1 MGAMTL
7 LILFAALAGAATAL
21 TPCVLPVLPA
31 LLSASA
37 TGGRR
42 RPLGVVLGLTASH
55 TLVIVALG
63 SLVSRIGLADG
74 FVRTFAI
81 LVLLFFGLSLILP
94 SLGERVEA
102 PLSRLSRFG
111 PRSAGSG
118 FWSGIGVG
126 VALGFVYAPCAGP
139 IVAAIISVGATQD
152 SSLGLVAVAVA
163 YGAGSALT
171 LGLMAFGGRRVLE
184 RLRRAG
190 RGRSLQRAFGAVM
203 VVTAVAML
211 ANLDVRFT
219 TALAN
224 DFPAFLTNPTRGLER
239 SDAVEERLGEL
250 RGESRFDSD
259 RERAGVANPHTAGP
273 ASRYPVLGKAPGFT
287 GNQEWFNTPNA
298 KGLSLEDLRG
308 RVVLV
313 DFWTYTCINCIR
325 TFPALKEWDRLYRDK
340 GLTTVGVHTPEFAF
354 ERKASNV
361 REAIDQN
368 GLAYPVAQ
376 DNEYATWNAW
386 GNQFWP
392 AKYLIDAQGRVRY
405 THFGEGDYE
414 ETEQAIRALLEESG
428 QDRLGGPGS
437 ARPETPDPG
446 VRTPETYLGTMRAER
461 WAGDP
466 PRNGTRS
473 YPGADRLP
481 PNGFALGGEWQ
492 VDGES
497 ATSGEDASVK
507 ARFKARKVFLVMSSE
522 GGRPRDVQVLLD
534 GKPVSAIQAGKD
546 VRGGAATVTTER
558 LYRLIS
564 LPRAGEHELSLRFP
578 PGVKGYAFT
587 FG

>member
-1 MGAMTL
+1 MTL

-55 TLVIVALG
+55 TLVIVAIG

-118 FWSGIGVG
+118 FVSGIGVG

-163 YGAGSALT
+163 YGAGSALA

-184 RLRRAG
+184 RLRRTG
-190 RGRSLQRAFGAVM
+190 RGPGLQRVLGAVM

-224 DFPAFLTNPTRGLER
+224 DFPALLTNPTRGLER
-239 SDAVEERLGEL
+239 SDAVEERLADL
-250 RGESRFDSD
+250 RGEARFDSD
-259 RERAGVANPHTAGP
+259 RRQVAASNPHIADPG
-273 ASRYPVLGKAPGFT
+273 SRYPALGKAPDFT
-287 GNQEWFNTPNA
+287 GNQEWFNTPDGE
-298 KGLSLEDLRG
+298 GLSLEDLRG

-325 TFPALKEWDRLYRDK
+325 TFPAIKDWDRLYRDK
-340 GLTTVGVHTPEFAF
+340 GLTIVGVHTPEFAF

-386 GNQFWP
+386 GNQYWP

-405 THFGEGDYE
+405 THFGEGGYE

-428 QDRLGGPGS
+428 QDRLGALAN
-437 ARPETPDPG
+437 ARTETPDPA
-446 VRTPETYLGTMRAER
+446 VRTPETYLGTQRAEG
-461 WAGDP
+461 WVGEP
-466 PRNGTRS
+466 PRRRTRN
-473 YPGADRLP
+473 YPGAQRLP
-481 PNGFALGGEWQ
+481 PNGFALSGEWR
-492 VDGES
+492 VDGEA
-497 ATSGEDASVK
+497 ATSGDGASLR

-522 GGRPRDVQVLLD
+522 DERPREVEVLVD
-534 GKPVSAIQAGKD
+534 GEPVSAVEAGED
-546 VRGGAATVTTER
+546 VRSGEAAVTGER
-558 LYRLIS
+558 LYRLVS

-578 PGVKGYAFT
+578 PGVKSYAFT

>member
-63 SLVSRIGLADG
+63 SLVNRIGLADG

-81 LVLLFFGLSLILP
+81 VVLLVFGLSLILP
-94 SLGERVEA
+94 SLGQRIET

-152 SSLGLVAVAVA
+152 SSSGLVAVAMA

-184 RLRRAG
+184 RLRRTG
-190 RGRSLQRAFGAVM
+190 RGPGLQRALGAVM
-203 VVTAVAML
+203 VVTAVAMF

-224 DFPAFLTNPTRGLER
+224 DFPAFITNPTRGLER
-239 SDAVEERLGEL
+239 SGAVEERLGDL

-259 RERAGVANPHTAGP
+259 REPVAVANPHTADP
-273 ASRYPVLGKAPGFT
+273 ASRYPVLGNAPDFV
-287 GNQEWFNTPNA
+287 GNQEWFNTPA
-298 KGLSLEDLRG
+298 GRGLSLTDLRG
-308 RVVLV
+308 RVVLI

-325 TFPALKEWDRLYRDK
+325 TFPALTQWDRLYRDK
-340 GLTTVGVHTPEFAF
+340 GLTIVGVHTPEFAF
-354 ERKASNV
+354 ERKAANV
-361 REAIDQN
+361 AEAIDQN

-376 DNEYATWNAW
+376 DNDYATWNAW

-392 AKYLIDAQGRVRY
+392 AKYLIDARGRVRY

-428 QDRLGGPGS
+428 QERLGGLAK
-437 ARPETPDPG
+437 ARTETPDPA
-446 VRTPETYLGTMRAER
+446 VRTPETYLGTLRAKGWSGE
-461 WAGDP
+461 A
-466 PRNGTRS
+466 PRNGTRTYS
-473 YPGADRLP
+473 GAERLP
-481 PNGFALGGEWQ
+481 PNGFALAGTWR

-497 ATSGEDASVK
+497 ATSGEGASVD

-522 GGRPRDVQVLLD
+522 GKRPRDVQVLLD
-534 GKPVSAIQAGKD
+534 GNPVPVAQAGED
-546 VRGGAATVTTER
+546 VRGGAATVTGER

-564 LPRAGEHELSLRFP
+564 LPEAGEHELSLRFP

>member
-1 MGAMTL
+1 MTL

-42 RPLGVVLGLTASH
+42 RPLGVVIGLTASH

-63 SLVSRIGLADG
+63 TLVSRVGLADG

-81 LVLLFFGLSLILP
+81 VVLLFFGLSLILP
-94 SLGERVEA
+94 RLGEKVEA

-126 VALGFVYAPCAGP
+126 AALGFVYAPCAGP

-152 SSLGLVAVAVA
+152 SSLGLVAVALA
-163 YGAGSALT
+163 YGAGSALS
-171 LGLMAFGGRRVLE
+171 LGLMAFGGRRMLE
-184 RLRRAG
+184 RLRRTG
-190 RGRSLQRAFGAVM
+190 RGPGLQRAVGVVM
-203 VVTAVAML
+203 VVTALAMF

-224 DFPAFLTNPTRGLER
+224 DFPAFLTNPTRGLED
-239 SDAVEERLGEL
+239 SDAVEERLADL

-259 RERAGVANPHTAGP
+259 RDPVAAANPHIADP
-273 ASRYPVLGKAPGFT
+273 ASRYPVLGDAPGFT
-287 GNQEWFNTPNA
+287 GNQEWFNTPDGR
-298 KGLSLEDLRG
+298 GLSLEELRG

-340 GLTTVGVHTPEFAF
+340 GLTIVGVHTPEFAF

-376 DNEYATWNAW
+376 DNDYATWNAW

-414 ETEQAIRALLEESG
+414 QTEQAIRALLEESG
-428 QDRLGGPGS
+428 QDRLGGLAE
-437 ARPETPDPG
+437 ARTETADPA
-446 VRTPETYLGTMRAER
+446 VRTPETYLGTERA
-461 WAGDP
+461 AGWVGEE

-481 PNGFALGGEWQ
+481 PNGFALTGEWR

-497 ATSGEDASVK
+497 ATSGEGASLD
-507 ARFKARKVFLVMSSE
+507 ARFKARKVFLVMSSD
-522 GGRPRDVQVLLD
+522 GGRARDVQVLLD
-534 GKPVSAIQAGKD
+534 GEPVSAARAGED
-546 VRGGAATVTTER
+546 VRGGTATVGAER
-558 LYRLIS
+558 LYRLVS
-564 LPRAGEHELSLRFP
+564 LPRAGEHQLRLRFP
-578 PGVKGYAFT
+578 PGVRGYAFT

>member
-1 MGAMTL
+1 MTL

-94 SLGERVEA
+94 SLGDRIEA

-118 FWSGIGVG
+118 FWSGLGVG

-152 SSLGLVAVAVA
+152 SSLELVAVAIA

-190 RGRSLQRAFGAVM
+190 RGPGLQRGLGVVM
-203 VVTAVAML
+203 VMTALAMF

-239 SDAVEERLGEL
+239 SDAVEERLADL

-259 RERAGVANPHTAGP
+259 REQAAAANPHAAQT
-273 ASRYPVLGKAPGFT
+273 ASRYPVLGNAPDFT
-287 GNQEWFNTPNA
+287 GNQEWFNTA
-298 KGLSLEDLRG
+298 DGRGLSLADLRG

-325 TFPALKEWDRLYRDK
+325 TFPSLKEWDRLYRDT
-340 GLTTVGVHTPEFAF
+340 GLTIVGVHTPEFAF

-392 AKYLIDAQGRVRY
+392 AKYLIDAEGRVRY

-414 ETEQAIRALLEESG
+414 KTEQAIRALLQESG
-428 QDRLGGPGS
+428 QDNLGGRAQ
-437 ARPETPDPG
+437 ARTETPDPA
-446 VRTPETYLGTMRAER
+446 VRTPETYLGTLRAKGWSGE
-461 WAGDP
+461 P
-466 PRNGTRS
+466 PRNGTHG
-473 YPGADRLP
+473 YPGVDALP
-481 PNGFALGGEWQ
+481 PNGFALDGRWR

-497 ATSGEDASVK
+497 ATSGDGAALD
-507 ARFKARKVFLVMSSE
+507 ARFTARKVFLVMSSE
-522 GGRPRDVQVLLD
+522 GKRPRDVQVLLD
-534 GKPVSAIQAGKD
+534 GRPVPAAEAGED
-546 VRGGAATVTTER
+546 VRGGAATVTGER
-558 LYRLIS
+558 LYRLVS
-564 LPRAGEHELSLRFP
+564 LPRAGEHELTLRFP
-578 PGVKGYAFT
+578 PGVRGYAFT

>member
-1 MGAMTL
+1 MTL

-42 RPLGVVLGLTASH
+42 RPLGVVIGLTASH

-63 SLVSRIGLADG
+63 TLVSRVGLADG

-81 LVLLFFGLSLILP
+81 VVLLFFGLSLILP
-94 SLGERVEA
+94 RLGEKVEA

-126 VALGFVYAPCAGP
+126 AALGFVYAPCAGP

-152 SSLGLVAVAVA
+152 SSLGLVAVALA
-163 YGAGSALT
+163 YGAGSALS
-171 LGLMAFGGRRVLE
+171 LGLMAFGGRRMLE
-184 RLRRAG
+184 RLRRTG
-190 RGRSLQRAFGAVM
+190 RGPGLQRAMGVVM
-203 VVTAVAML
+203 VVTAVAMF

-224 DFPAFLTNPTRGLER
+224 DFPAFISNPTRGLER
-239 SDAVEERLGEL
+239 SDAVEERLADL

-259 RERAGVANPHTAGP
+259 RDPVAAANPHIADP
-273 ASRYPVLGKAPGFT
+273 ASRYPVLGDAPGFT
-287 GNQEWFNTPNA
+287 GNQEWFNTPDGRA
-298 KGLSLEDLRG
+298 LSLSGLRG

-325 TFPALKEWDRLYRDK
+325 TFPALKEWDRLYRDR
-340 GLTTVGVHTPEFAF
+340 GLTIVGVHTPEFAF

-376 DNEYATWNAW
+376 DNDYATWNAW

-414 ETEQAIRALLEESG
+414 QTEQAIRALLDESG
-428 QDRLGGPGS
+428 QDRLGGLAK
-437 ARPETPDPG
+437 ARPETADPA
-446 VRTPETYLGTMRAER
+446 VRTPETYLGTERA
-461 WAGDP
+461 AGWVGEE
-466 PRNGTRS
+466 PRNGTRR

-481 PNGFALGGEWQ
+481 PNGFALTGEWR

-497 ATSGEDASVK
+497 ATSGEGASLD

-522 GGRPRDVQVLLD
+522 GGRARDVQVLLD
-534 GKPVSAIQAGKD
+534 GEPVSAAQAGKD
-546 VRGGAATVTTER
+546 VRGGTATVGGER
-558 LYRLIS
+558 LYRLVS
-564 LPRAGEHELSLRFP
+564 LPRAGEHRLSLRFP
-578 PGVKGYAFT
+578 PGVRGYAFT

>member
-1 MGAMTL
+1 MTL

-42 RPLGVVLGLTASH
+42 RPLGVVLGLTVSH

-63 SLVSRIGLADG
+63 SVVSRIGLADG

-126 VALGFVYAPCAGP
+126 FALGFVYAPCAGP
-139 IVAAIISVGATQD
+139 IVAAIISVGATQET
-152 SSLGLVAVAVA
+152 SFGLAAVAIA

-184 RLRRAG
+184 RLRRTG
-190 RGRSLQRAFGAVM
+190 RGPGLQRAFGAVM
-203 VVTAVAML
+203 VLTAVAMF

-224 DFPAFLTNPTRGLER
+224 DFPAFISNPTRGLER
-239 SDAVEERLGEL
+239 SDAVEDRLADL

-259 RERAGVANPHTAGP
+259 REEVAAVNPHTADP
-273 ASRYPVLGKAPGFT
+273 ASRYPVLGNAPDFT
-287 GNQEWFNTPNA
+287 GNQEWFNTPDGR
-298 KGLSLEDLRG
+298 GLSLEDLRG
-308 RVVLV
+308 QVVLV

-340 GLTTVGVHTPEFAF
+340 GLTIVGVHTPEFAF

-392 AKYLIDAQGRVRY
+392 AKYLIDSQGRVRY

-414 ETEQAIRALLEESG
+414 QTEQAIRALLEEAG
-428 QDRLGGPGS
+428 EERLGGLAQ
-437 ARPETPDPG
+437 ARTETADPA
-446 VRTPETYLGTMRAER
+446 VRTPETYLGTLRAKD
-461 WAGDP
+461 WLGDP
-466 PRNGTRS
+466 PRNGTHS
-473 YPGADRLP
+473 YPGVDRLP
-481 PNGFALGGEWQ
+481 PNGFALTGRWR

-497 ATSGEDASVK
+497 GTSGDGASIN
-507 ARFKARKVFLVMSSE
+507 ARFKARKVFLVMSSK
-522 GGRPRDVQVLLD
+522 GGRPRDVRVLLD
-534 GKPVSAIQAGKD
+534 GRPVSASQAGND
-546 VRGGAATVTTER
+546 VREGAATVTRER
-558 LYRLIS
+558 LYRLVS
-564 LPRAGEHELSLRFP
+564 LPRAGDHELSLRFP
-578 PGVKGYAFT
+578 PGVSAFAFT

>member
-1 MGAMTL
+1 MFTWAANNGEMAL
-7 LILFAALAGAATAL
+7 LILFAAIAGAATAL

-42 RPLGVVLGLTASH
+42 RPLGVVLGLTVSH

-94 SLGERVEA
+94 SLGDRVEG

-111 PRSAGSG
+111 PRSQGDG
-118 FWSGIGVG
+118 FWSGLGVG

-152 SSLGLVAVAVA
+152 SSAELVAVAVA
-163 YGAGSALT
+163 YGLGSALT
-171 LGLMAFGGRRVLE
+171 LGLMALGGRRVLE
-184 RLRRAG
+184 RLRRTG
-190 RGRSLQRAFGAVM
+190 RGPGLQRALGAVM
-203 VVTAVAML
+203 IVTALAMF

-239 SDAVEERLGEL
+239 SDAVEERLADL

-259 RERAGVANPHTAGP
+259 RSPPAVPHPATPAARYADLGRAPD
-273 ASRYPVLGKAPGFT
+273 FT
-287 GNQEWFNTPNA
+287 GTQEWFNTPGGRA
-298 KGLSLEDLRG
+298 LSLEDLRG

-325 TFPALKEWDRLYRDK
+325 TFPALKEWDRHYSDK
-340 GLTTVGVHTPEFAF
+340 GLTIVGVHTPEFTF
-354 ERKASNV
+354 ERKADNV

-376 DNEYATWNAW
+376 DNDFATWNAW
-386 GNQFWP
+386 GNQYWP
-392 AKYLIDAQGRVRY
+392 AKYLIDARGSVRY
-405 THFGEGDYE
+405 THFGEGGYDQ
-414 ETEQAIRALLEESG
+414 TDRAIRALLAESG
-428 QDRLGGPGS
+428 TERLGGPAT
-437 ARPETPDPG
+437 ARTETADPG
-446 VRTPETYLGTMRAER
+446 VRTPETYLGTDRAEAFLPGPPVR
-461 WAGDP
+461 GTHRYRGVEGD
-466 PRNGTRS
+466 
-473 YPGADRLP
+473 LP
-481 PNGFALGGEWQ
+481 PNHFALEGAWRAQ
-492 VDGES
+492 RES
-497 ATSGEDASVK
+497 ATALDNASLRT
-507 ARFKARKVFLVMSSE
+507 RFTARKVFLVMRSE
-522 GGRPRDVQVLLD
+522 GGTPRRVGVSLD
-534 GKPVSAIQAGKD
+534 GRPLDPV
-546 VRGGAATVTTER
+546 TVTRDR
-558 LYRLIS
+558 LYTLVE
-564 LPRAGEHELSLRFP
+564 LPEAGEHRLSLRFEE
-578 PGVKGYAFT
+578 GITAYAFT